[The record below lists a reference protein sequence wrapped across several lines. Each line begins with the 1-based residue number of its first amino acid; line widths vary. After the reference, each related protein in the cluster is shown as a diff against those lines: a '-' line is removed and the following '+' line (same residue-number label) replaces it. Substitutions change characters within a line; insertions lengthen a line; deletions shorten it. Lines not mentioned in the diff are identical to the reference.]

1 MLLLKKLGGCW
12 LIFIFSIGKNI
23 IMELLFAHITSKTPP
38 KQTFAKIMVS
48 YAKQKGSGFELYTIR
63 S

>member
-1 MLLLKKLGGCW
+1 
-12 LIFIFSIGKNI
+12 
-23 IMELLFAHITSKTPP
+23 MELSFAHITPKTPP

-48 YAKQKGSGFELYTIR
+48 SAEEKGSVFELYTIR